1 MYQQTDSDK
10 LRGAIRNPSVS
21 EQQLQG
27 VAVGQS
33 ERYPSDRHF
42 PSGNTQGHML

>member
-33 ERYPSDRHF
+33 ERYPLARWY
-42 PSGNTQGHML
+42 HMQNRY